1 MGLMQLMEPTACD
14 TAKKL
19 AIKCNLKNLTN
30 DAYYNLTLGSHYLAD
45 MLKEHKNYYILAIA
59 AYNAGPHRVK
69 KWLDLYG
76 DLREFKDYHQAIDW
90 IESIP
95 FSVTRNYV
103 QRVLENLQIYR
114 AILNKDGKFKLKQD
128 LLGNV

>member
-1 MGLMQLMEPTACD
+1 
-14 TAKKL
+14 
-19 AIKCNLKNLTN
+19 
-30 DAYYNLTLGSHYLAD
+30 
-45 MLKEHKNYYILAIA
+45 MLEQHKNYYVLAIA

-76 DLREFKDYHQAIDW
+76 DLREFKDFHQAIDW

-114 AILNKDGKFKLKQD
+114 AILYKDGKFKLKQD
-128 LLGNV
+128 LLGKA